1 MTTIRLHGLRASDE
15 LAAAARSSL
24 YRSLAAGFSFPTPD
38 LSQAFACGR
47 FLDELLAAAA
57 ALPFPLPAEDGPRAD
72 PNLAHEELQQE
83 YIRLFEVGPGRP
95 PCPLYEGSHRSGR
108 MKIME
113 ELVRFY
119 AHFGLRA
126 QAGDL
131 PDHLCAELEFM
142 HYLAF
147 KEAAALHSGADSQ
160 PYRRAQR
167 DFLQRHLNRWLPRLR
182 FRLEQL
188 DPPPVYLSLARLA
201 EEACRRDGRSLERGG
216 GKPDKQ
222 MGLYPTDGE
231 GPSGDKLSGR

>member
-1 MTTIRLHGLRASDE
+1 MTTIRLDGLRPGDE

-24 YRSLAAGFSFPTPD
+24 YRCLAAAFSFPTPE
-38 LSQAFACGR
+38 LREAFASGQ
-47 FLDELLAAAA
+47 FLEKLLAAAP
-57 ALPFPLPAEDGPRAD
+57 ALPFPLPAHDGLRGD
-72 PNLAHEELQQE
+72 STLTHEELQQE

-95 PCPLYEGSHRSGR
+95 PCPLYEGTHRSGR

-119 AHFGLRA
+119 EHFGLRPE
-126 QAGDL
+126 AGDL

-147 KEAAALHSGADSQ
+147 KEAAALHTGADSQ
-160 PYRRAQR
+160 PYRLAQR

-188 DPPPVYLSLARLA
+188 DALPIYLSLTRLA
-201 EEACRRDGRSLERGG
+201 EEACRRDIRSLQSGR

-222 MGLYPTDGE
+222 MGLCPTDQE
-231 GPSGDKLSGR
+231 GPSGDKLSVR